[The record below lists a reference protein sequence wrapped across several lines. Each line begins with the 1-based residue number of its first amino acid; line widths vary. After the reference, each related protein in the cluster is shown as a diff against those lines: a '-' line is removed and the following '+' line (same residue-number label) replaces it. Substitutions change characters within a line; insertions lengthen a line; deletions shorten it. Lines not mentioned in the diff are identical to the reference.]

1 MGYGDTAGTVW
12 APAPS
17 SDALAKVLAAD
28 EALRRRLDELAGS
41 RRVLHRELLIGLV
54 GWITTEGWA
63 ACTAYEQLLRGGT
76 PELLAAM
83 GSAKL

>member
-1 MGYGDTAGTVW
+1 MGHGDSAG
-12 APAPS
+12 AARPPAS
-17 SDALAKVLAAD
+17 SSAALARVLAAD
-28 EALRRRLDELAGS
+28 EALRCRLDELAGS

-63 ACTAYEQLLRGGT
+63 ACSAYEQLLRGGT

-83 GSAKL
+83 GSVER